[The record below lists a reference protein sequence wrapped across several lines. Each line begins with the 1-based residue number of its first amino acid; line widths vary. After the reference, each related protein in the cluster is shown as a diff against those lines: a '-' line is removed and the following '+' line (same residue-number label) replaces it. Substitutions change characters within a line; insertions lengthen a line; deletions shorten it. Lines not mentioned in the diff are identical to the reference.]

1 MRIWISILIPLF
13 IVTLTA
19 ATLRATGPDARELAQ
34 KGYSTFKEVL
44 AGDEAKL
51 PDAIHYMEE
60 ARSGDE
66 TYVPNL
72 YNLARAYF
80 FEAITFNK
88 DESAAKAEKTFA
100 RLLEL
105 APTRF
110 DAMSFH
116 AAILIQQSGGR
127 DMAKFMQG
135 AQELRKA
142 SQGDPND
149 LTVRIVTAFVS
160 PNLPPQA
167 QQLIGMTDPVGNLN
181 FIGGAFDQF
190 SSDFAPHASVVMNAF
205 IGEALLASGNK
216 EKARQSFQKALK
228 VAQPA
233 DEGQVAGRKV
243 LDSVIAARMNGGE
256 KSVFADPVFSGCHAC
271 HLSAPDKLLPR

>member
-1 MRIWISILIPLF
+1 MRIGILISLLAT
-13 IVTLTA
+13 TLTA
-19 ATLRATGPDARELAQ
+19 GTLRATAPDARELAQ
-34 KGYSTFKEVL
+34 KGYSTFKQVL

-60 ARSGDE
+60 ARSADE

-80 FEAITFNK
+80 FEANTFNK
-88 DESAAKAEKTFA
+88 DESAARAERTFA

-127 DMAKFMQG
+127 DMTKFMQG
-135 AQELRKA
+135 AEELRKA
-142 SQGDPND
+142 TQEAPND
-149 LTVRIVTAFVS
+149 LTVRIVKAFVS
-160 PNLPPQA
+160 SNLPPQA
-167 QQLIGMTDPVGNLN
+167 QPLIGMTDPVGNLN
-181 FIGGAFDQF
+181 FIGDAFDQF

-205 IGEALLASGNK
+205 IGEALLASGNT
-216 EKARQSFQKALK
+216 EKARESFQKALK

-233 DEGQVAGRKV
+233 DEGQVAGRKI

-256 KSVFADPVFSGCHAC
+256 KAIFADPVFSGCHSC
-271 HLSAPDKLLPR
+271 HLAAPDRLLPR